1 MNYAIAFL
9 GLIFVFA
16 AVYWVISGR
25 KFYHGPLVEADIAVD
40 SSRGQRESLSVEDI
54 RNDGDHKS
62 TLESTA

>member
-16 AVYWVISGR
+16 AVYWLISGR

-40 SSRGQRESLSVEDI
+40 TSPGRRESLSEEHI
-54 RNDGDHKS
+54 GNDREHKS
-62 TLESTA
+62 TLET